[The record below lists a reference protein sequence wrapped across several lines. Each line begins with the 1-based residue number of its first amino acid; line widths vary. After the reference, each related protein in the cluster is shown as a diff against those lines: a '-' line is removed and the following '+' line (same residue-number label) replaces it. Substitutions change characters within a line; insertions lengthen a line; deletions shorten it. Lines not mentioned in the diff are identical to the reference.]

1 MSSAAPRDSTAF
13 EVREALAE
21 LGCPVCRLAVRSVGR
36 WLAAVAYEQVND
48 IQLRNELRAARGF
61 CNVHA
66 HRWLR
71 EVHSVLGT
79 SIVYQDLLKAGLREL
94 DADGG
99 RSGGGSGSGSG
110 SGGGGGGRGGLWR
123 ALTGAQAT
131 SGGGC
136 PACRMQT
143 EAEERYLEALLAT
156 VAAEPHVLG
165 SSEGVCLRHARA
177 ALRTRGPGVEA
188 VVQQT
193 RAAVQQL
200 LGELDE
206 VIRKEDYRFRHEPR
220 TEAERTAPA
229 RAVNRVVGLD
239 GLID

>member
-1 MSSAAPRDSTAF
+1 MSSTAPRDSTAF
-13 EVREALAE
+13 EVREALVE
-21 LGCPVCRLAVRSVGR
+21 SGCPICRLAVRAVGR
-36 WLAAVAYEQVND
+36 WLTAVAYEQVND
-48 IQLRNELRAARGF
+48 IQLRDELRAARGF

-94 DADGG
+94 DSA
-99 RSGGGSGSGSG
+99 SGQ
-110 SGGGGGGRGGLWR
+110 RGGLWR
-123 ALTGAQAT
+123 ALTGT
-131 SGGGC
+131 PSDSVGGC

-143 EAEERYLEALLAT
+143 EAEERYLTALLAT
-156 VAAEPHVLG
+156 VAAEPEVLDG
-165 SSEGVCLRHARA
+165 SEGACLRHARA
-177 ALRTRGPGVEA
+177 ALRNGRPGAER

-193 RAAVQQL
+193 RTAIQQL

-220 TEAERTAPA
+220 TEPERTAPA
-229 RAVNRVVGLD
+229 RAVARVVGAD
-239 GLID
+239 GLVDN